1 MVYVTLYSCS
11 IKVIKSPLI
20 FIKMSS
26 TYKILVVDDEQ
37 IIRKSLSG
45 LLEYT
50 GYEVVTAGSG
60 TECLHIMSSQYFDL
74 VILDIVM
81 PDMSGIEVLQ
91 RIKKKYKGT
100 EVITVTGYADKEK
113 AITTF
118 RLGAYDFIE
127 KPFESVEMLNTIAN
141 CLNQLKLKR
150 EIERKNRELRESE
163 ERYRLLAE
171 NVADVIWTID
181 IKSLRTTYVSS
192 SVTGLR
198 GCSVEEVMA
207 QTLEETLTPSS
218 LDLAMKTLEE
228 EMAIEYVEQKD
239 PFRTR
244 TLELESKCKDGS
256 TVWTEAK
263 MTFLRGADGMPIEIL
278 GVSRDITKRKQVEQ
292 ALRGLSPRE
301 REILQFVVD
310 GKTSADI
317 AEILSLS
324 PKTVE
329 TYRSRMMGKLGIRNL
344 PDLIKFAI
352 QHCLTP
358 LE

>member
-1 MVYVTLYSCS
+1 MVYVTFYSS
-11 IKVIKSPLI
+11 AIKVIKSPLI

-127 KPFESVEMLNTIAN
+127 KPFETGGILNTIAN
-141 CLNQLKLKR
+141 CLNQLELKR

-181 IKSLRTTYVSS
+181 IKSLRTTYVSP
-192 SVTGLR
+192 SVAGIR
-198 GCSVEEVMA
+198 GYSVEEVMA

-218 LDLAMKTLEE
+218 LELAMKTFKE
-228 EMAIEYVEQKD
+228 EMAIEGAAQKD

-256 TVWTEAK
+256 TVWTEAR
-263 MTFLRGADGMPIEIL
+263 MTFLRGAAGRPVEIL
-278 GVSRDITKRKQVEQ
+278 GVSRDITQRTQVEQ
-292 ALRGLSPRE
+292 ALRRLSPRE
-301 REILQFVVD
+301 REIMQLV
-310 GKTSADI
+310 
-317 AEILSLS
+317 
-324 PKTVE
+324 
-329 TYRSRMMGKLGIRNL
+329 
-344 PDLIKFAI
+344 
-352 QHCLTP
+352 
-358 LE
+358 

>member
-1 MVYVTLYSCS
+1 M
-11 IKVIKSPLI
+11 PPH
-20 FIKMSS
+20 
-26 TYKILVVDDEQ
+26 KILVVDDEEK
-37 IIRKSLSG
+37 IRKSLSG
-45 LLEYT
+45 LLQDE
-50 GYEVVTAGSG
+50 GYDVVTAGSG
-60 TECLHIMSSQYFDL
+60 TECLHIMSSQHFDL

-81 PDMSGIEVLQ
+81 PDMNGIEVLQ

-127 KPFESVEMLNTIAN
+127 KPFESGGMLNTIAN
-141 CLNQLKLKR
+141 CLNQLELKR

-171 NVADVIWTID
+171 NVVDVIWTMD
-181 IKSLRTTYVSS
+181 IKGLRTTYVSP

-198 GCSVEEVMA
+198 GYSVEEVMA
-207 QTLEETLTPSS
+207 QTLEEILTPSS
-218 LDLAMKTLEE
+218 LELAMKTLEE
-228 EMAIEYVEQKD
+228 EMAIEGMEQKD
-239 PFRTR
+239 PFGTR

-263 MTFLRGADGMPIEIL
+263 MTFLRGADGRPVEIL
-278 GVSRDITKRKQVEQ
+278 GVSRDIIKRKEVEQ
-292 ALRGLSPRE
+292 VLRRLSPRE
-301 REILQFVVD
+301 REIMQLVVE

-329 TYRSRMMGKLGIRNL
+329 TYRSRLMAKLGIRNL
-344 PDLIKFAI
+344 QGLIKFAI
-352 QHCLTP
+352 QYGLTH

>member
-1 MVYVTLYSCS
+1 M
-11 IKVIKSPLI
+11 PLH
-20 FIKMSS
+20 
-26 TYKILVVDDEQ
+26 KILVVDDVEM
-37 IIRKSLSG
+37 IRKSLSG
-45 LLEYT
+45 LLEHA

-60 TECLHIMSSQYFDL
+60 TECLQIMSSQHFDL

-81 PDMSGIEVLQ
+81 PNMSGIDVLQ
-91 RIKKKYKGT
+91 RIKKKYKDT
-100 EVITVTGYADKEK
+100 EIIVITGFADKEK

-127 KPFESVEMLNTIAN
+127 KPFESVEILNTIAN
-141 CLNQLKLKR
+141 CLDQLALKR

-171 NVADVIWTID
+171 NVADVIWTMD

-192 SVTGLR
+192 SVTGFR
-198 GCSVEEVMA
+198 GYSVEEVMA
-207 QTLEETLTPSS
+207 QTLEEILTPSS

-228 EMAIEYVEQKD
+228 EMAMEGVEQKD
-239 PFRTR
+239 PFRTQ

-263 MTFLRGADGMPIEIL
+263 MTFLRGADGRPVEIL
-278 GVSRDITKRKQVEQ
+278 GVSRDITRRKEVEQ
-292 ALRGLSPRE
+292 ILRRLSPRE
-301 REILQFVVD
+301 REILDLVV
-310 GKTSADI
+310 GSKTSAEIADI
-317 AEILSLS
+317 LHLS

-329 TYRSRMMGKLGIRNL
+329 TYRSRLMTKLGIRNL

-352 QHCLTP
+352 QHGLTP

>member
-1 MVYVTLYSCS
+1 M
-11 IKVIKSPLI
+11 PPH
-20 FIKMSS
+20 
-26 TYKILVVDDEQ
+26 KILVVDDEEK
-37 IIRKSLSG
+37 IRKSLSG
-45 LLEYT
+45 LLQDE
-50 GYEVVTAGSG
+50 GYDVVTAGSG
-60 TECLHIMSSQYFDL
+60 SECLQIMSSQHFDL

-81 PDMSGIEVLQ
+81 PDMNGIEVLQ

-127 KPFESVEMLNTIAN
+127 KPFEFGGMLNTIAN
-141 CLNQLKLKR
+141 CLNQLELKR

-171 NVADVIWTID
+171 NIVDVIWTMD
-181 IKSLRTTYVSS
+181 IKNLRTTYVSP

-198 GCSVEEVMA
+198 GYSVEEVMA
-207 QTLEETLTPSS
+207 QTLEEILTPSS
-218 LDLAMKTLEE
+218 LKIAMKTLEE
-228 EMAIEYVEQKD
+228 EMATEGVEQKD

-263 MTFLRGADGMPIEIL
+263 MTFLCGADGRPVEIL
-278 GVSRDITKRKQVEQ
+278 GVSRDITRRKQVEQ
-292 ALRGLSPRE
+292 VLRRLSPRE
-301 REILQFVVD
+301 REILQFVVE

-329 TYRSRMMGKLGIRNL
+329 TYRSRLMAKLGIRNL

-352 QHCLTP
+352 QHGLTH